1 MAGDQQVTKSL
12 RQWCESQQWEFAAGL
27 PSPPD
32 MSASTIN
39 RNFRQWIEEM
49 EQAQGTSEFRWARF
63 IVRTGKEQ
71 GKESFVLIGG
81 LKPGPWLRWMW
92 RWGEIVGNEDFNA
105 DLRYRSWGSRKPVAS
120 VLREM
125 VAGQQYA
132 VEVGAGRKSIPV
144 TRKEARTREQ
154 GNSRNGGKHV

>member
-92 RWGEIVGNEDFNA
+92 RWGEIVGNEEFNG

-125 VAGQQYA
+125 VAGQKYA
-132 VEVGAGRKSIPV
+132 VEVGAGRKSIP
-144 TRKEARTREQ
+144 TSRERKRVEQ
-154 GNSRNGGKHV
+154 VPKRKN